1 MPGPSNRLRNRP
13 FSGST
18 PLPALID
25 LTTGTLPTG
34 VTAVAN
40 SSDNVWRQTGRATA
54 ATFTPGGALYEMI
67 DAPDAVAD
75 GELGLWS
82 FGGYFNTIGTDAG
95 LGPAY
100 VFQINSW
107 DRLGGFP
114 TANANVA
121 NGPTGAGGNADRIGD
136 NDIAAWQGKQLSPS
150 VVAGR
155 GTSSCTIWLRGESG
169 GPNGLPNEQGTVQAV
184 ATPEDRTLTAVT
196 NTNWR
201 RYLGR
206 GNNVQ
211 PYCEVRMSGYPLQQS
226 GGTGAVADLGD
237 NIAWGGATNQR
248 NSSLAVLAQL
258 PLTDGTVSAQL
269 PTVAGAQLSGG
280 IAGGVIDLAVTYR
293 LPFLRCGDVMQGA
306 GTDWNVFSLALAA
319 GVTARL
325 YWMYAGAIG
334 LGSTYKLIWEV
345 VDGGTTDRVF
355 QSNVIT
361 GPVNTTGVVG
371 GEIGTECYA
380 RVWHDFASGTM
391 GLWLCSAGAYFAPP
405 ATVVPAVSTVGAP
418 TTMYLGSNAGGAT
431 GILDVTHTRI
441 QGMIGQ
447 PRTQNSILQEGAY
460 FGDSTTSFY
469 TGGTDFQGV
478 KSPACAW
485 IYTYAESR
493 RLGGGGRRGIQNF
506 AKSGATIQDQ
516 LDDWT
521 AWTGSK
527 SDINWAVGTLGIND
541 VTENVKTSAQILAEI
556 TAYIA
561 QLRTDSPG
569 IIVVWCLMT
578 PAAGYI
584 STLGGSAAAVQA
596 TYNAV
601 QAGIESNSIGAD
613 HIVTDTYYALTNT
626 VAAAGTYT
634 VILSDG
640 SGTRLDMD
648 CSDGLHPNWIGRKI
662 CGAAQRVGLT
672 AAGALP

>member
-13 FSGST
+13 FSGSI
-18 PLPALID
+18 PLPTLID
-25 LTTGTLPTG
+25 LTTGTLPAG
-34 VTAVAN
+34 VTAVAA
-40 SSDNVWRQTGRATA
+40 SADQVWQQTGRATA
-54 ATFTPGGALYEMI
+54 AAFTPGNALYEMI
-67 DAPDAVAD
+67 DSPDAVAD

-82 FGGYFNTIGTDAG
+82 YNTFANRIGTDAG

-136 NDIAAWQGKQLSPS
+136 NDITAWQGKQLSPA
-150 VVAGR
+150 VLAAFGP
-155 GTSSCTIWLRGESG
+155 SSCTIWLRGENG
-169 GPNGLPNEQGTVQAV
+169 GPNGLPNQQGTVQAIGS
-184 ATPEDRTLTAVT
+184 PEDRTLTYVT

-206 GNNVQ
+206 GTNNQ

-226 GGTGAVADLGD
+226 GGTGDVADLGD
-237 NIAWGGATNQR
+237 NIAWGGATNVR
-248 NSSLAVLAQL
+248 TSNLACFAQL
-258 PLTDGTVSAQL
+258 PLTDGTLTAQL
-269 PTVAGAQLSGG
+269 PTVAGAQLTGC

-306 GTDWNVFSLALAA
+306 ATEWTVCSFTLAA

-345 VDGGTTDRVF
+345 IDGGTTDRVF
-355 QSNVIT
+355 QANSIT

-380 RVWHDFASGTM
+380 RIWHDFAAGTM
-391 GLWLCSAGAYFAPP
+391 GLWLCSAGAYFVPP
-405 ATVVPAVSTVGAP
+405 AITVPAVNTVGAP
-418 TTMYLGSNAGGAT
+418 TTMYLGSNAASTT
-431 GILDVTHTRI
+431 GVLDVTHTRI

-447 PRTQNSILQEGAY
+447 PRTENSILQEGAY

-469 TGGTDFQGV
+469 AGGVDFQGV

-506 AKSGATIQDQ
+506 AVSGDTIASQVAR
-516 LDDWT
+516 WT
-521 AWTGSK
+521 AWQGSK
-527 SDINWAVGTLGIND
+527 SDIDWAVITLGIND
-541 VTENVKTSAQILAEI
+541 VTDGVTTAAQVLAAI
-556 TAYIA
+556 TNFVT
-561 QLRTDSPG
+561 LLKVSNPSM
-569 IIVVWCLMT
+569 IVGVCLMT

-584 STLGGSAAAVQA
+584 ATLGGAAAIQT
-596 TYNAV
+596 TYNTV
-601 QAGIESNSIGAD
+601 QAGIEANSVGAD
-613 HIVTDTYYALTNT
+613 FIVTDTYYALTNT

-648 CSDGLHPNWIGRKI
+648 CSDGLHPNWIARKI